1 MTDKKVIR
9 GAGGR
14 PSPPSPPQP
23 TRVPDTLHSRQFA
36 SFTDVLGEGE
46 QEGSATASKLGLT
59 KGTTAYN
66 NAFLSDV
73 FLNDTPVLQ
82 STADFTSPVTT
93 DFNFQNV
100 GFTPRFGTANQTHIP
115 GIEESQSVTS
125 VGVTVTTSAPVTRQ
139 ITNSDVDAVKV
150 SVTFP
155 QIQKATDQ
163 GDLLGSSVN
172 LQVQIQYN
180 GGGFS
185 TLVDDTITG
194 RTADAYQKDYRIT
207 LTGAF
212 PVDIRVVRVTADS
225 TSSSLINAFQW
236 TSFSEIIDDK
246 QTYPNT
252 AFVNLRID
260 SEQFSSIPRRKYRI
274 RGCKIRIPGAG
285 ANGSGT
291 PTVDLQTGRIVYP
304 TGYVFNGTMGAATY
318 CNCPS
323 MVLLALLTDTRFGFG
338 DHITDSSLDLYSFV
352 TASKFAN
359 TLVDDGLGG
368 EEARFSCNVNI
379 QNSNSA
385 FDLIN
390 ELSGVMRAIPIW
402 SQGSIQLAQDSPKDS
417 SYLFSLANVNEGGF
431 SYSGS
436 SLKTRHSVVSVSYYN
451 MDSQDIDFEVV
462 EDSNLISKIGT
473 VVKQVKAFACT
484 SRGQAARL
492 GKAILF
498 AENFES
504 EIVTFN
510 TSIDSGA
517 ICRPGSVIEIND
529 PVRAGVRR
537 SGRLSAV
544 ASTTQMTVDDTAATD
559 LSTENNPIF
568 SVILPDGS
576 VEAKS
581 VSSISNGVV
590 TVSSAFSQ
598 TPNVNT
604 VWMLNNDSVQSQKF
618 RVINV
623 EEQDGLNYA
632 ITALSYQD
640 DKYPFIE
647 DGATLPTRTV
657 SLLNEPKDPPSALN
671 IEERVVE
678 LNNQAVSKIFISWKP
693 VLGVTNY
700 QVNYRFENGNFVSQ
714 RVSRPDFEIV
724 NSEKGRY
731 EIQVFSFNAAL
742 EVSAT
747 SADATFDA
755 IGKTAVPSD
764 ITGLT
769 YEPISDTMIRLK
781 WNTPT
786 DIDVIKGGKVYVRHS
801 TLTNGN
807 GTFTNA
813 IDLVKALAGNTNTAD
828 VPLLEGEYILKAQDD
843 TGNFSAGET
852 SIVIDLPETQPKL
865 VVLTRRED
873 QDNPKFQGTLTN
885 VAFDATTNSLNLV
898 GGGQF
903 DDITDFDLVASLDDF
918 GGIVS
923 SGTYDF
929 ASTLDLGGVFSVQLR
944 RHFLTEAF
952 YPNDLINSRTA
963 NVDTWTDWDGSLAY
977 DANAELTVRTTQTDP
992 SGSPTY
998 SGFQNFSNGVYK
1010 GRGFQF
1016 RANLTSNDPAQDIK
1030 VSQLGFTA
1038 SFDRRTET
1046 SLENSSATN
1055 GVFTSSGA
1063 TNITF
1068 NKAFFSGTSSLGGAN
1083 SNPPSVGIQA
1093 SNMASGDFFELS
1105 NITGTGFTVHFK
1117 NSSNASISRNF
1128 TYQATGF
1135 GKAA

>member
-1 MTDKKVIR
+1 M
-9 GAGGR
+9 
-14 PSPPSPPQP
+14 
-23 TRVPDTLHSRQFA
+23 
-36 SFTDVLGEGE
+36 
-46 QEGSATASKLGLT
+46 
-59 KGTTAYN
+59 
-66 NAFLSDV
+66 
-73 FLNDTPVLQ
+73 
-82 STADFTSPVTT
+82 
-93 DFNFQNV
+93 
-100 GFTPRFGTANQTHIP
+100 
-115 GIEESQSVTS
+115 
-125 VGVTVTTSAPVTRQ
+125 
-139 ITNSDVDAVKV
+139 
-150 SVTFP
+150 
-155 QIQKATDQ
+155 
-163 GDLLGSSVN
+163 
-172 LQVQIQYN
+172 
-180 GGGFS
+180 
-185 TLVDDTITG
+185 
-194 RTADAYQKDYRIT
+194 
-207 LTGAF
+207 
-212 PVDIRVVRVTADS
+212 
-225 TSSSLINAFQW
+225 
-236 TSFSEIIDDK
+236 
-246 QTYPNT
+246 
-252 AFVNLRID
+252 
-260 SEQFSSIPRRKYRI
+260 
-274 RGCKIRIPGAG
+274 
-285 ANGSGT
+285 
-291 PTVDLQTGRIVYP
+291 
-304 TGYVFNGTMGAATY
+304 
-318 CNCPS
+318 
-323 MVLLALLTDTRFGFG
+323 
-338 DHITDSSLDLYSFV
+338 
-352 TASKFAN
+352 
-359 TLVDDGLGG
+359 
-368 EEARFSCNVNI
+368 
-379 QNSNSA
+379 
-385 FDLIN
+385 
-390 ELSGVMRAIPIW
+390 
-402 SQGSIQLAQDSPKDS
+402 
-417 SYLFSLANVNEGGF
+417 
-431 SYSGS
+431 
-436 SLKTRHSVVSVSYYN
+436 
-451 MDSQDIDFEVV
+451 
-462 EDSNLISKIGT
+462 
-473 VVKQVKAFACT
+473 
-484 SRGQAARL
+484 
-492 GKAILF
+492 
-498 AENFES
+498 
-504 EIVTFN
+504 
-510 TSIDSGA
+510 
-517 ICRPGSVIEIND
+517 
-529 PVRAGVRR
+529 
-537 SGRLSAV
+537 
-544 ASTTQMTVDDTAATD
+544 
-559 LSTENNPIF
+559 
-568 SVILPDGS
+568 
-576 VEAKS
+576 
-581 VSSISNGVV
+581 
-590 TVSSAFSQ
+590 
-598 TPNVNT
+598 
-604 VWMLNNDSVQSQKF
+604 
-618 RVINV
+618 
-623 EEQDGLNYA
+623 
-632 ITALSYQD
+632 
-640 DKYPFIE
+640 
-647 DGATLPTRTV
+647 
-657 SLLNEPKDPPSALN
+657 N

-731 EIQVFSFNAAL
+731 EVQVFSFNAAL

-873 QDNPKFQGTLTN
+873 QDNPKFQGTKTN

-903 DDITDFDLVASLDDF
+903 DDITDFELVASLDDF

-1068 NKAFFSGTSSLGGAN
+1068 NKAFFAGTSSLGGAN